1 MSDLHT
7 MVHWVQAAAA
17 LVAAVLWSKSAG
29 IKVLNNIDTMVPD
42 LQRFG
47 F

>member
-29 IKVLNNIDTMVPD
+29 VLNNIDTMVPD
-42 LQRFG
+42 L
-47 F
+47 